1 MQFIVPKFA
10 LDKIE
15 LPIKV
20 MHSYDQYFWIDSV
33 ERLKEFLL
41 NQQLPFIVLRNATQ
55 RCYGYNE
62 EFAYTDDRFP
72 RHYNE
77 WAIEQTERYPKGKL
91 LSVLCL

>member
-1 MQFIVPKFA
+1 MHFIIPKFV
-10 LDKIE
+10 LDSID

-20 MHSYDQYFWIDSV
+20 MHSYDHYFWIDSV
-33 ERLKEFLL
+33 ERLKSILL
-41 NQQLPFIVLRNATQ
+41 EQRLPFIVLKDATQ

-62 EFAYTDDRFP
+62 ELVYTDDRFP

-91 LSVLCL
+91 LSLL